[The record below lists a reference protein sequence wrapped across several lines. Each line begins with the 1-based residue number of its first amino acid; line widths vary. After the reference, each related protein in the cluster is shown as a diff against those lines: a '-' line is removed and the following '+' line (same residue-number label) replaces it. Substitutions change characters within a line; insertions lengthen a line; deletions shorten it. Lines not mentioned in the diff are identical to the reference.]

1 MSPKKKKILIFSL
14 VLDVIIVALVAFYFL
29 AIPHK
34 DIEGLK
40 DGFVSIKVV
49 DGKAEYSQIDKKP
62 KNWVPLKNIAK
73 ITQQAIVISEDWAFY
88 EHEGVDWAQIQKA
101 LQDSIK
107 DGKKPRGASTI
118 TQQLAKNLYLSPDYS
133 FVRKAREAVIA
144 HTMDNKLS
152 KDKILEVYLNI
163 VEFGP
168 GIYGIDAAAKHYFG
182 KSASQLSA
190 KESAFLAMML
200 PSPNRYYQS
209 FKDKKLSEFAEETI
223 DSILK
228 KLKIAKF
235 LTPEQLEEELEE
247 SFSWEKDKKSGT
259 KESDSDGDD
268 EELTIEEKMRR
279 AEDGG
284 SGEIK
289 PRVRRNKR
297 RGDGSAIENEYR
309 VDRELEIEDNPSFDD
324 DALIDQV
331 DGVDAE
337 YTVE

>member
-1 MSPKKKKILIFSL
+1 MSPQKKKILVFSL
-14 VLDVIIVALVAFYFL
+14 ILDAIIVAIVAFYFL

-34 DIEGLK
+34 DIESLK
-40 DGFVSIKVV
+40 DGYVSIKLV
-49 DGKAEYSQIDKKP
+49 DGKAQYSQVDKKP

-73 ITQQAIVISEDWAFY
+73 ITQQAIVVSEDWSFY

-101 LQDSIK
+101 LEDSIK

-133 FVRKAREAVIA
+133 FVRKAREAAIA
-144 HTMDNKLS
+144 HTMDRKLS
-152 KDKILEVYLNI
+152 KDKILEVYLNV

-168 GIYGIDAAAKHYFG
+168 GIYGIDAASKHYFK
-182 KSASQLSA
+182 KSASELTA

-209 FKDKKLSEFAEETI
+209 FKDKKLSEFAEDTI
-223 DSILK
+223 ESILE
-228 KLKIAKF
+228 KLRIARF
-235 LTPEQLEEELEE
+235 LTKEQAEEENDKSLSFEKEQKPAKPDDTDDEEEL
-247 SFSWEKDKKSGT
+247 S
-259 KESDSDGDD
+259 
-268 EELTIEEKMRR
+268 IEEKMRR

-284 SGEIK
+284 SAEK
-289 PRVRRNKR
+289 KKSRRKSR
-297 RGDGSAIENEYR
+297 PRGDGSAVENEYR

-337 YTVE
+337 YTLE